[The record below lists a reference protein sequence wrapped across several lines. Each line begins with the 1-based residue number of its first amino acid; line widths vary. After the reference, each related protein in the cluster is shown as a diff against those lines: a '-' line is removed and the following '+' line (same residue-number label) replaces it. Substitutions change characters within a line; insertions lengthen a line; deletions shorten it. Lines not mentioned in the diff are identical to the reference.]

1 MDVKKIK
8 LIASAI
14 VVLLL
19 GVIIFQ
25 NYQEIT
31 VQVLVASI
39 TMPLA
44 LLLVLT
50 FAIGLLAGWFLCLVR
65 SNKTND

>member
-31 VQVLVASI
+31 VHVLVASI

-44 LLLVLT
+44 LLLALT
-50 FAIGLLAGWFLCLVR
+50 FGIGLLAGWFLYLLR
-65 SNKTND
+65 SNKTKG